1 MCIFSCIVK
10 TQNFGNNPIM
20 EAPFNLGLIYVVV
33 QKNVMG
39 RKISRECK
47 THKKLN
53 ESFEADTS
61 S

>member
-1 MCIFSCIVK
+1 
-10 TQNFGNNPIM
+10 M